1 MDTIQVLKEYLPELY
16 RQYPVCKIGVFGSFA
31 RGEASA
37 DSDIDLLIDFSKP
50 VNLLSFV
57 DIKLDL
63 ENLLQRK
70 VDLVTVNALKPRIK
84 DKILNEVVYL

>member
-1 MDTIQVLKEYLPELY
+1 MDPIEALREYLPELFK
-16 RQYPVCKIGVFGSFA
+16 QYPVSKIGVFGSFA
-31 RGEASA
+31 RGDANSE
-37 DSDIDLLIDFSKP
+37 SDIDLLIDFSKP
-50 VNLLSFV
+50 VSLFSFV

-70 VDLVTVNALKPRIK
+70 VDLVTENALKPRIK